1 MPVRQGNRG
10 RPGHSPGRMR
20 GPGGG
25 MHGLNGAPP
34 PPRPPIGG
42 GWFGR
47 WHRPYGGR
55 MPGGCNKNFSF

>member
-25 MHGLNGAPP
+25 MHGFNGAPP
-34 PPRPPIGG
+34 PPRPPIGSG
-42 GWFGR
+42 
-47 WHRPYGGR
+47 
-55 MPGGCNKNFSF
+55 